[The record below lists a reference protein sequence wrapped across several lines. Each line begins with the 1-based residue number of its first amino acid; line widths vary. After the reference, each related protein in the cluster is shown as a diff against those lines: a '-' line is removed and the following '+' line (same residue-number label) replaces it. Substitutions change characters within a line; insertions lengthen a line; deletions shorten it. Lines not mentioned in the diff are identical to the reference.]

1 MPGKLS
7 IIDTLGEASL
17 LLPPARARPAQRL
30 RDL

>member
-17 LLPPARARPAQRL
+17 PLPPAGRPAQRL